1 MPYSSNIHLTK
12 DEFYELL
19 VKKAQATNSI
29 PTRDEVDA
37 DEDMPMANS
46 YAYHF
51 GSFAKAIDQ
60 LKLDIRRGKISG
72 DFGLEVS
79 AARILPTA
87 TKPKLIEEQSKEDAA
102 EEEVRTAALAVLMD
116 CLPQDECE
124 GDEENADDVT
134 ENDEE
139 AEEVTVPSR
148 DMDIMIRTR
157 RMVQEFI
164 KDEGWSYS
172 TRLLRKN
179 IVILEFM
186 CVVSANRLRVRIDI
200 EAVPNVCRIAAYLPI
215 SADLTYAAPL
225 SRFLAKENY
234 HKRFGCFK
242 YDERDGEIC
251 YEYSVLTDFGFSKY
265 LSAVIGSAS
274 SAYQKIRSEAVG
286 KYTKTRSDEIKSA
299 CKMLLEELDG
309 SCSE

>member
-1 MPYSSNIHLTK
+1 MSNLLDKMIEALLK
-12 DEFYELL
+12 DSGGVESDVVQALRIKCAEL
-19 VKKAQATNSI
+19 
-29 PTRDEVDA
+29 
-37 DEDMPMANS
+37 
-46 YAYHF
+46 
-51 GSFAKAIDQ
+51 G
-60 LKLDIRRGKISG
+60 
-72 DFGLEVS
+72 
-79 AARILPTA
+79 
-87 TKPKLIEEQSKEDAA
+87 EDAA

-139 AEEVTVPSR
+139 TEEVTVPSR

-186 CVVSANRLRVRIDI
+186 CVVNANRLRVRIDI

-251 YEYSVLTDFGFSKY
+251 YEYSVLTDFGLCREDFSKY

-286 KYTKTRSDEIKSA
+286 KYTKTRADEIKSA